1 MTGKVK
7 KETSR
12 QADSA
17 SREDWVWLWHQVAPF
32 RKLMLCVLLMI
43 ALFSASSVI
52 LPWSV
57 HRITNAISQ
66 KNMKATFEGA
76 FLVFAFF
83 VLQGG
88 LNYLQNVVAA
98 NLNLKLL
105 KSLRDRVFMRVL
117 SLDFSFFSGIKV
129 GDFIYRVT
137 GNVDAVGQLVDQL
150 LQKAL
155 PSALTAIILV
165 GYLFVLNFKLTLV
178 IIFLSPILA
187 GSVFALGKVIL
198 SSSQE
203 AQKAVSKMSSY
214 LSEFVTGIG
223 VIKNFAKEDFEGKRF
238 TDITERYRDVRYRVE
253 KAQAANFPLM
263 GLVNG
268 LSMLALISMM
278 GYLVSTGQ
286 LMPQQILPYIAAVAM
301 IINPILTIGQTY
313 TVIKNFQVSLQRV
326 SHFFKSTSFDSVD
339 VAGFQPLPGGFDI
352 RFDSVVFGYHK
363 NQPVLH
369 GMNLT
374 IGERE
379 VVGVVGLSGAGKS
392 TLLNLMMR
400 FYSPCQGSV
409 LMGGVDILQLNVS
422 ELRRQFGVV
431 MQETFLFSGTIAEN
445 IAYGESEVDQE
456 QMIRVAKL
464 AHAHD
469 FIENLPDGYQT
480 AVNERGLNLSGGQ
493 KQRLSIARALYHNPR
508 ILIMDEATS
517 NIDAD
522 SEKKIQLA
530 IEQLRS
536 AMTVIIV
543 AHRFATIRHA
553 DRILVLDRGRIIEE
567 GSHEELMQHAHG
579 QYQQLY
585 STQMSLDD
593 QRA

>member
-76 FLVFAFF
+76 FLVFTFF

-187 GSVFALGKVIL
+187 G
-198 SSSQE
+198 
-203 AQKAVSKMSSY
+203 MSS
-214 LSEFVTGIG
+214 
-223 VIKNFAKEDFEGKRF
+223 RW
-238 TDITERYRDVRYRVE
+238 
-253 KAQAANFPLM
+253 
-263 GLVNG
+263 
-268 LSMLALISMM
+268 
-278 GYLVSTGQ
+278 
-286 LMPQQILPYIAAVAM
+286 
-301 IINPILTIGQTY
+301 
-313 TVIKNFQVSLQRV
+313 
-326 SHFFKSTSFDSVD
+326 
-339 VAGFQPLPGGFDI
+339 
-352 RFDSVVFGYHK
+352 
-363 NQPVLH
+363 
-369 GMNLT
+369 
-374 IGERE
+374 
-379 VVGVVGLSGAGKS
+379 
-392 TLLNLMMR
+392 
-400 FYSPCQGSV
+400 
-409 LMGGVDILQLNVS
+409 
-422 ELRRQFGVV
+422 
-431 MQETFLFSGTIAEN
+431 
-445 IAYGESEVDQE
+445 
-456 QMIRVAKL
+456 
-464 AHAHD
+464 
-469 FIENLPDGYQT
+469 
-480 AVNERGLNLSGGQ
+480 
-493 KQRLSIARALYHNPR
+493 
-508 ILIMDEATS
+508 
-517 NIDAD
+517 
-522 SEKKIQLA
+522 
-530 IEQLRS
+530 
-536 AMTVIIV
+536 
-543 AHRFATIRHA
+543 
-553 DRILVLDRGRIIEE
+553 GR
-567 GSHEELMQHAHG
+567 
-579 QYQQLY
+579 
-585 STQMSLDD
+585 
-593 QRA
+593 